1 MEEATLGDFD
11 NRRRGRL
18 IDRSFQVGLAWRMMI
33 AFFLFSLGGI
43 VIVFAPSMYLLATG
57 SELEELAPAAREFL
71 ILHNRVWPAA
81 LFLFGGIFVYTIVFS
96 HRIAGPVHRINGILR
111 KMLSGEYPETVTLR
125 RGDFLHST
133 AALLEQLSRKLS
145 LSGERREGGGSGPP
159 KAGGG

>member
-1 MEEATLGDFD
+1 
-11 NRRRGRL
+11 
-18 IDRSFQVGLAWRMMI
+18 MMI
-33 AFFLFSLGGI
+33 AFLLFSLGGI
-43 VIVFAPSMYLLATG
+43 AIVFAPSMYLLAIG
-57 SELEELAPAAREFL
+57 RDVEELAPAAREFL

-81 LFLFGGIFVYTIVFS
+81 LFLFGGIFLYTIVIS

-111 KMLSGEYPETVTLR
+111 KMLEGEYPETVTLR

-145 LSGERREGGGSGPP
+145 SPGGNREGGGGAPP